1 MRLAL
6 ACDRERL
13 ARTAPSPEWPVVW
26 PSGEL
31 AGVLPSTESGEV
43 VLPNSVNWTGNVE
56 DGALIDLR
64 FWPRVAAPL
73 RRERIELVEVQP
85 CHAASSARA
94 WAIAWFNCV
103 ACKPDCPDISG

>member
-13 ARTAPSPEWPVVW
+13 ARTAPSPERPVVR

-31 AGVLPSTESGEV
+31 AGVFPSTESGEV
-43 VLPNSVNWTGNVE
+43 VLPNSVNWTGDVA
-56 DGALIDLR
+56 DGAIVNLR
-64 FWPRVAAPL
+64 LRPCVAAPL
-73 RRERIELVEVQP
+73 RRERVDLVEVEP

-94 WAIAWFNCV
+94 WAIAWLSCV
-103 ACKPDCPDISG
+103 ACKPD